1 MITGNKKDIAKL
13 LPYVSERLGTALR
26 YIAETDFTKVENG
39 KYHLDEDKVFA
50 QVNRYATEA
59 KDSKKPESHIAYID
73 VQYLGEGT
81 EKIYY
86 TARSDTHKVTE
97 DYAKDRDL
105 LFYAGAG
112 EKDSVTLGDGV
123 FAVFFP
129 WELHR
134 PGCHAVH
141 GGCNVQKIV
150 VKVLAEQDGKL

>member
-1 MITGNKKDIAKL
+1 MITGNKEDIAKL
-13 LPYVSERLGTALR
+13 LPYVSGRLGTALR

-39 KYHLDEDKVFA
+39 KYHLDGDKVFV

-59 KDSKKPESHIAYID
+59 KDSKKPESHNAYID

-86 TARSDTHKVTE
+86 TAKSDTHQVIE

-105 LFYAGAG
+105 LFYADAG
-112 EKDSVTLGDGV
+112 EKDCVTLGDGV

-134 PGCHAVH
+134 PGCNAVE

-150 VKVLAEQDGKL
+150 VKVLAENN

>member
-1 MITGNKKDIAKL
+1 MIACNKKDIAKL
-13 LPYVSERLGTALR
+13 LPYVSERLGKALR
-26 YIAETDFTKVENG
+26 YIAETYFAKVENG
-39 KYHLDEDKVFA
+39 KYDLDGDKVFA

-105 LFYAGAG
+105 LFYADAG
-112 EKDSVTLGDGV
+112 EKDSVTLGDGI

-150 VKVLAEQDGKL
+150 VKVLAE

>member
-1 MITGNKKDIAKL
+1 MITGNKKDIARP
-13 LPYVSERLGTALR
+13 LPYVPARLGMALQ

-39 KYHLDEDKVFA
+39 EYHLDGDKVFA
-50 QVNRYATEA
+50 RVNRYTTEA
-59 KDSKKPESHIAYID
+59 KDSKKPESHNAYID

-86 TARSDTHKVTE
+86 TAKTDAHKVIE
-97 DYAKDRDL
+97 DYAADRDL
-105 LFYAGAG
+105 LFYADAG

-123 FAVFFP
+123 FAIFFP

-141 GGCNVQKIV
+141 GGSAVQKIV
-150 VKVLAEQDGKL
+150 VKVLAE

>member
-1 MITGNKKDIAKL
+1 MIAGNKKDIAKL

-39 KYHLDEDKVFA
+39 EYQLDGDRVFA
-50 QVNRYATEA
+50 RVNRYTTEA
-59 KDSKKPESHIAYID
+59 KDCKKPESHNAYID

-86 TARSDTHKVTE
+86 TAKSDEHKVIE
-97 DYAKDRDL
+97 DYAADRDL
-105 LFYAGAG
+105 LFYADAG
-112 EKDSVTLGDGV
+112 EKDCVTLGDGV
-123 FAVFFP
+123 FAIFFP

-141 GGCNVQKIV
+141 GGCAVQKIV
-150 VKVLAEQDGKL
+150 VKVLATI

>member
-13 LPYVSERLGTALR
+13 LPYVSERLGVALR
-26 YIAETDFTKVENG
+26 YIAETDFSKVENG
-39 KYHLDEDKVFA
+39 EYHLDGDAVFA
-50 QVNRYATEA
+50 RVDRYATEP
-59 KDSKKPESHIAYID
+59 KDCKKPESHIKYID

-86 TARSDTHKVTE
+86 TARSEEQKVIE
-97 DYAKDRDL
+97 DYAVECDL
-105 LFYAGAG
+105 LFYADAE
-112 EKDSVTLGDGV
+112 EKDAVTLGNGV

-141 GGCNVQKIV
+141 GGCAVQKIV
-150 VKVLAEQDGKL
+150 VKVLAE

>member
-13 LPYVSERLGTALR
+13 LPYVSKRLGMALQ

-39 KYHLDEDKVFA
+39 EYHLDGDTVY
-50 QVNRYATEA
+50 VRVDRYTTEP
-59 KDSKKPESHIAYID
+59 KDSKKPESHNAYID

-86 TARSDTHKVTE
+86 TARTAAHKVIE
-97 DYAKDRDL
+97 DYAAERDL
-105 LFYAGAG
+105 LFYADAG

-123 FAVFFP
+123 FAIFFP

-134 PGCHAVH
+134 PGCHALH
-141 GGCNVQKIV
+141 AGYAVQKIV
-150 VKVLAEQDGKL
+150 VKVLAEKRA